1 MAKVRTCPNYLN
13 EFLGSVESWWR
24 GVDCYGELPQL
35 HPRHAQVFF
44 LLPTEYEDN
53 LVRVIFFGSSD
64 ILVQPTPPT
73 RSSCTR
79 LTSSLMRP
87 RWGFRRYWIVQNFTI
102 YLQKI
107 IQKCG
112 GYRNFILR
120 SKVSWSILPEP
131 WISMNVQDLAVVDKI
146 VAAKSDLRNAQVY
159 N

>member
-1 MAKVRTCPNYLN
+1 MLWRAATVTSTTC
-13 EFLGSVESWWR
+13 S
-24 GVDCYGELPQL
+24 GVLFP
-35 HPRHAQVFF
+35 
-44 LLPTEYEDN
+44 PTEYEDN
-53 LVRVIFFGSSD
+53 LIRVIFFGSSD
-64 ILVQPTPPT
+64 ILVLPTPPT

-102 YLQKI
+102 YFQKI

>member
-1 MAKVRTCPNYLN
+1 MKRSWL
-13 EFLGSVESWWR
+13 WWR
-24 GVDCYGELPQL
+24 AATVTFTTCSGVL
-35 HPRHAQVFF
+35 F
-44 LLPTEYEDN
+44 LPTEYEDN
-53 LVRVIFFGSSD
+53 LIRVIFFGSSD
-64 ILVQPTPPT
+64 ILVLPTPPT

-120 SKVSWSILPEP
+120 SAWAIQWGGVTYLPSHVTSSGVWAWGINP
-131 WISMNVQDLAVVDKI
+131 HFLGHAVIFYWAVQHLHLIHSKKAC
-146 VAAKSDLRNAQVY
+146 AKLI
-159 N
+159 